1 MEMSLTQPSRLWKQS
16 RRWAEAE
23 KKRRIEGPWSFLNR
37 DEIWRDYIVHTARH
51 KTLSPDS
58 PTSSDLSVARG
69 WIIHQMDVNNAFLHG
84 DLEEEVYME
93 LPPGFSASK
102 SGDMLAYGHIS
113 ASRELRPK
121 ETPKY
126 GTATASRLYALIHQH
141 FFVARMDMAVDCKLG
156 EAHNQAALLKHN
168 GLWVILYACDE
179 MYPEGKL
186 PNQNRC
192 VGEGLA
198 TWVKQN

>member
-1 MEMSLTQPSRLWKQS
+1 MEI
-16 RRWAEAE
+16 E
-23 KKRRIEGPWSFLNR
+23 KSHIIGRTHLMPENAL
-37 DEIWRDYIVHTARH
+37 YIVR
-51 KTLSPDS
+51 
-58 PTSSDLSVARG
+58 
-69 WIIHQMDVNNAFLHG
+69 
-84 DLEEEVYME
+84 
-93 LPPGFSASK
+93 
-102 SGDMLAYGHIS
+102 MLAYGHIS

-156 EAHNQAALLKHN
+156 EAHNQHN